1 MPTEYQLVTLG
12 LALWKMAPLAIVPVL
27 GTVLGQAVA
36 ATRK

>member
-1 MPTEYQLVTLG
+1 MPTETQLVTLG

-27 GTVLGQAVA
+27 AVVLGQAVA